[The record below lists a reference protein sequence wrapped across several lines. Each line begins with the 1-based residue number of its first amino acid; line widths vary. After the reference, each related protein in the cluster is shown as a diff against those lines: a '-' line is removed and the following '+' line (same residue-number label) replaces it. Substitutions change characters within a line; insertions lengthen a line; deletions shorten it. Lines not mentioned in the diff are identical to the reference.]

1 MKLLDKLNKI
11 WTFLDGKKT
20 YIGLTG
26 HALWLIAN
34 LIFKDLSTPE
44 QAAYGHL
51 IIGGFTGVKS
61 VDLQMLN
68 WWIYFC

>member
-1 MKLLDKLNKI
+1 MKLKETLNKI
-11 WTFLDGKKT
+11 WIFLDGKKT

-34 LIFKDLSTPE
+34 MVFKDLTTPE

-51 IIGGFTGVKS
+51 VIGGFTGVGLGSKAQKFY
-61 VDLQMLN
+61 DGKK
-68 WWIYFC
+68 